1 MRKIF
6 ISYHHLREQEEKNQL
21 AELIKKYANYLNIKD
36 MSVEIGDIDTTWSN
50 NKIAK
55 TIRENHLKDTTITIL
70 ILGIHTKCRQ
80 HIDWEIEASLNKY
93 GSLNRRKKINSFII
107 LLTADFIKKAK
118 TNCNFNNTCDYSSL
132 ITQENAGQR
141 IYETVINKHAI
152 IATYDEIFSDI
163 IILKNLLDKVQS
175 NHKKEEMFY
184 QNVISPSFLK
194 PTVLK
199 DNTKDTV
206 FNEKKEIDNAI
217 LSSNKDNGFKE
228 EDSDIEILSESDEEI
243 DNAKLTSLSWFEVSN
258 QLQQQETTTDF
269 TKDTVFN
276 EKKEIDNAKL
286 TSSQDSGFNED
297 DDSDSVV
304 ASKSEEKIDNAKL
317 TSSQDSGFN
326 EDDDSDSVVA
336 SKSEEKIDNAKLTS
350 SQDSGFNEDDDSD
363 SVVASKSEEKIDNA
377 KLTSNKDNDFNKD
390 DDSDSVVASKSEEK
404 INNVILTSSQDSEI
418 NNQLLQEITMDF
430 TKDDNKSNLLRKL
443 SLKHNSKDSG
453 IGSERQEISILKDEN
468 FKRIHLHKKD
478 NSEECE
484 AKEKSEKTMQEFN
497 KKTKKFINSGK
508 INYTQECPEIYLSYL

>member
-6 ISYHHLREQEEKNQL
+6 ISYHHLREQEQKNQL
-21 AELIKKYANYLNIKD
+21 TELIKKYANYLNIKD

-55 TIRENHLKDTTITIL
+55 TIRQNHLKDTTITIL

-206 FNEKKEIDNAI
+206 FNEKKEIDNAK
-217 LSSNKDNGFKE
+217 LSSNKDNGFK
-228 EDSDIEILSESDEEI
+228 
-243 DNAKLTSLSWFEVSN
+243 
-258 QLQQQETTTDF
+258 
-269 TKDTVFN
+269 
-276 EKKEIDNAKL
+276 
-286 TSSQDSGFNED
+286 ED

-304 ASKSEEKIDNAKL
+304 ASKSEEKINNEILTLIQDN
-317 TSSQDSGFN
+317 DFN
-326 EDDDSDSVVA
+326 EDDDSNIVVP
-336 SKSEEKIDNAKLTS
+336 SKLD
-350 SQDSGFNEDDDSD
+350 
-363 SVVASKSEEKIDNA
+363 
-377 KLTSNKDNDFNKD
+377 
-390 DDSDSVVASKSEEK
+390 EK

-418 NNQLLQEITMDF
+418 NNQLLQEIITDF

-453 IGSERQEISILKDEN
+453 IGSELQETSILKDEN

-497 KKTKKFINSGK
+497 KKIKKFINSGK

>member
-118 TNCNFNNTCDYSSL
+118 TNCNFNNTCDYSFL

-217 LSSNKDNGFKE
+217 LSSNKDNDFKE

-243 DNAKLTSLSWFEVSN
+243 DNA
-258 QLQQQETTTDF
+258 
-269 TKDTVFN
+269 
-276 EKKEIDNAKL
+276 I
-286 TSSQDSGFNED
+286 
-297 DDSDSVV
+297 
-304 ASKSEEKIDNAKL
+304 
-317 TSSQDSGFN
+317 
-326 EDDDSDSVVA
+326 
-336 SKSEEKIDNAKLTS
+336 LTS

-390 DDSDSVVASKSEEK
+390 DDSNIVVASKSEEK

-497 KKTKKFINSGK
+497 KKTKKIINSGK
-508 INYTQECPEIYLSYL
+508 INYAQECPEIYLSYL

>member
-6 ISYHHLREQEEKNQL
+6 ISYHHLREQEEKDQL

-50 NKIAK
+50 NEIAK
-55 TIRENHLKDTTITIL
+55 TIRQNHLKDTTITIL

-141 IYETVINKHAI
+141 IYEIVINKDAI

-206 FNEKKEIDNAI
+206 FNEKKEIDNTK

-243 DNAKLTSLSWFEVSN
+243 DNAKLTSN
-258 QLQQQETTTDF
+258 KDNDF
-269 TKDTVFN
+269 NK
-276 EKKEIDNAKL
+276 
-286 TSSQDSGFNED
+286 D
-297 DDSDSVV
+297 DDSNIVV
-304 ASKSEEKIDNAKL
+304 PSKSDEE
-317 TSSQDSGFN
+317 
-326 EDDDSDSVVA
+326 
-336 SKSEEKIDNAKLTS
+336 
-350 SQDSGFNEDDDSD
+350 
-363 SVVASKSEEKIDNA
+363 IDNA
-377 KLTSNKDNDFNKD
+377 KLTSNKDNDFNED
-390 DDSDSVVASKSEEK
+390 DDSNIVVPSKSEEK
-404 INNVILTSSQDSEI
+404 INNVILTLSQDSEI
-418 NNQLLQEITMDF
+418 NNQLLQEITTDF

-443 SLKHNSKDSG
+443 SLKHNSKDNG
-453 IGSERQEISILKDEN
+453 IGSELQETSILKDEN

-478 NSEECE
+478 NLEECE
-484 AKEKSEKTMQEFN
+484 AKEKSEKTMQVFN

>member
-6 ISYHHLREQEEKNQL
+6 ISYHHLREQEEKDQL

-50 NKIAK
+50 NEIAK
-55 TIRENHLKDTTITIL
+55 TIRQNHLKDTTITIL

-141 IYETVINKHAI
+141 IYQTVINKHAI

-206 FNEKKEIDNAI
+206 FNEKKEIDNAK
-217 LSSNKDNGFKE
+217 LTSNKDNGFKE

-243 DNAKLTSLSWFEVSN
+243 DNAKLTSN
-258 QLQQQETTTDF
+258 
-269 TKDTVFN
+269 KDN
-276 EKKEIDNAKL
+276 D
-286 TSSQDSGFNED
+286 FNED
-297 DDSDSVV
+297 DDSNIVV
-304 ASKSEEKIDNAKL
+304 PSKSDEE
-317 TSSQDSGFN
+317 
-326 EDDDSDSVVA
+326 
-336 SKSEEKIDNAKLTS
+336 
-350 SQDSGFNEDDDSD
+350 
-363 SVVASKSEEKIDNA
+363 IDNA
-377 KLTSNKDNDFNKD
+377 KLTSNKDNDFNED
-390 DDSDSVVASKSEEK
+390 DDSNIVVPSKSEEK
-404 INNVILTSSQDSEI
+404 INNVILTLSQDSEI
-418 NNQLLQEITMDF
+418 NNQLLQEITTDF

-453 IGSERQEISILKDEN
+453 IGSELQETSILKDEN

-484 AKEKSEKTMQEFN
+484 AKEKSEKTMQVFN

>member
-6 ISYHHLREQEEKNQL
+6 ISYHHLREQEEKDQL

-50 NKIAK
+50 NEIAK
-55 TIRENHLKDTTITIL
+55 TIRQNHLKDTTITIL

-118 TNCNFNNTCDYSSL
+118 INCNFNNTCDYSSL

-199 DNTKDTV
+199 DNTKDSV
-206 FNEKKEIDNAI
+206 FNEKKEIDNAK

-243 DNAKLTSLSWFEVSN
+243 ENAKLSSNKDNGFKEEDSDIEILSESDEEIENAKLSSN
-258 QLQQQETTTDF
+258 
-269 TKDTVFN
+269 KDNGVNKENDDNDSVVPSKSEEKINN
-276 EKKEIDNAKL
+276 EKL

-297 DDSDSVV
+297 DDSNIVV
-304 ASKSEEKIDNAKL
+304 PSKSEEKINDAIL
-317 TSSQDSGFN
+317 TLS
-326 EDDDSDSVVA
+326 
-336 SKSEEKIDNAKLTS
+336 
-350 SQDSGFNEDDDSD
+350 
-363 SVVASKSEEKIDNA
+363 
-377 KLTSNKDNDFNKD
+377 KDNDFNKD
-390 DDSDSVVASKSEEK
+390 DDSNIVVPFKLEEK
-404 INNVILTSSQDSEI
+404 IDNVILTSIQDSEI
-418 NNQLLQEITMDF
+418 NNQLLQETTTNF

-453 IGSERQEISILKDEN
+453 IGSQLQKISIMKDEN
-468 FKRIHLHKKD
+468 FKRIHLHKKG

-484 AKEKSEKTMQEFN
+484 AKEKEEKTMEEFT

-508 INYTQECPEIYLSYL
+508 TNYTEECPEIGGWPLITGPFLI

>member
-6 ISYHHLREQEEKNQL
+6 ISYHHLREQEEKDQL

-50 NKIAK
+50 NEIAK
-55 TIRENHLKDTTITIL
+55 TIRQNHLKDTTITIL

-206 FNEKKEIDNAI
+206 FNEKKEIDNA
-217 LSSNKDNGFKE
+217 
-228 EDSDIEILSESDEEI
+228 
-243 DNAKLTSLSWFEVSN
+243 
-258 QLQQQETTTDF
+258 
-269 TKDTVFN
+269 
-276 EKKEIDNAKL
+276 
-286 TSSQDSGFNED
+286 
-297 DDSDSVV
+297 
-304 ASKSEEKIDNAKL
+304 
-317 TSSQDSGFN
+317 
-326 EDDDSDSVVA
+326 
-336 SKSEEKIDNAKLTS
+336 
-350 SQDSGFNEDDDSD
+350 
-363 SVVASKSEEKIDNA
+363 
-377 KLTSNKDNDFNKD
+377 KLTSNKDNNFNED
-390 DDSDSVVASKSEEK
+390 DDSNIVVPSKSEEK
-404 INNVILTSSQDSEI
+404 INNVILTLSQDSEI
-418 NNQLLQEITMDF
+418 NNQLLQEITTDF

-443 SLKHNSKDSG
+443 SLKHNSKDSV
-453 IGSERQEISILKDEN
+453 IGSELQETSILKDEN

-484 AKEKSEKTMQEFN
+484 AKEKSEKIMQVFN

>member
-6 ISYHHLREQEEKNQL
+6 ISYHHLREQEEKDQL

-50 NKIAK
+50 NEIAK
-55 TIRENHLKDTTITIL
+55 TIRQNHLKDTTITIL

-118 TNCNFNNTCDYSSL
+118 INCNFNNTCDYSSL

-217 LSSNKDNGFKE
+217 LSSNKDNGVNKE
-228 EDSDIEILSESDEEI
+228 ND
-243 DNAKLTSLSWFEVSN
+243 DN
-258 QLQQQETTTDF
+258 
-269 TKDTVFN
+269 
-276 EKKEIDNAKL
+276 
-286 TSSQDSGFNED
+286 
-297 DDSDSVV
+297 DSVV
-304 ASKSEEKIDNAKL
+304 PSKSEEKINDAIL
-317 TSSQDSGFN
+317 TLS
-326 EDDDSDSVVA
+326 
-336 SKSEEKIDNAKLTS
+336 
-350 SQDSGFNEDDDSD
+350 
-363 SVVASKSEEKIDNA
+363 
-377 KLTSNKDNDFNKD
+377 KDNDFNKD
-390 DDSDSVVASKSEEK
+390 DDSNIVVPFKLEEK
-404 INNVILTSSQDSEI
+404 IDNVILTSIQDSEI
-418 NNQLLQEITMDF
+418 NNQLLQETTTNF

-453 IGSERQEISILKDEN
+453 IGSELQKISIMKDEN
-468 FKRIHLHKKD
+468 FKRIHLHKKG

-484 AKEKSEKTMQEFN
+484 AKEKEEKTMQEFT

-508 INYTQECPEIYLSYL
+508 TNYTQECPEIYLSYL

>member
-36 MSVEIGDIDTTWSN
+36 MSVEIGDIDTTWTN
-50 NKIAK
+50 QKIAK
-55 TIRENHLKDTTITIL
+55 TIRQNHLKDTTITIL

-107 LLTADFIKKAK
+107 LLTDDFIKKAK
-118 TNCNFNNTCDYSSL
+118 ANCNFNNTCDYSSL

-141 IYETVINKHAI
+141 IYEAVINKHAI
-152 IATYDEIFSDI
+152 IATYDEIFSNI

-199 DNTKDTV
+199 DNNKDTV
-206 FNEKKEIDNAI
+206 FNEKD
-217 LSSNKDNGFKE
+217 SN
-228 EDSDIEILSESDEEI
+228 I
-243 DNAKLTSLSWFEVSN
+243 
-258 QLQQQETTTDF
+258 
-269 TKDTVFN
+269 
-276 EKKEIDNAKL
+276 
-286 TSSQDSGFNED
+286 
-297 DDSDSVV
+297 V
-304 ASKSEEKIDNAKL
+304 AP
-317 TSSQDSGFN
+317 
-326 EDDDSDSVVA
+326 
-336 SKSEEKIDNAKLTS
+336 
-350 SQDSGFNEDDDSD
+350 
-363 SVVASKSEEKIDNA
+363 
-377 KLTSNKDNDFNKD
+377 
-390 DDSDSVVASKSEEK
+390 SKSEEK
-404 INNVILTSSQDSEI
+404 INNTILTSIQDSKI
-418 NNQLLQEITMDF
+418 NNQLLQETTTNF

-453 IGSERQEISILKDEN
+453 IDSELQETSILKDEN
-468 FKRIHLHKKD
+468 FKRIHLHKKN

-497 KKTKKFINSGK
+497 KKIKKFINSSK

>member
-6 ISYHHLREQEEKNQL
+6 ISYHHLREQEEKDQL

-50 NKIAK
+50 NEIAK
-55 TIRENHLKDTTITIL
+55 TIRQNHLKDTTITIL

-118 TNCNFNNTCDYSSL
+118 INCNFNNTCDYSSL

-141 IYETVINKHAI
+141 IYETVINKHVI

-243 DNAKLTSLSWFEVSN
+243 ENAKLSSN
-258 QLQQQETTTDF
+258 
-269 TKDTVFN
+269 KDNGVNKENDDNDSVVPSKSEEKINN
-276 EKKEIDNAKL
+276 EKL

-297 DDSDSVV
+297 DDSNIVV
-304 ASKSEEKIDNAKL
+304 PSKSEEKINDAIL
-317 TSSQDSGFN
+317 TLS
-326 EDDDSDSVVA
+326 
-336 SKSEEKIDNAKLTS
+336 
-350 SQDSGFNEDDDSD
+350 
-363 SVVASKSEEKIDNA
+363 
-377 KLTSNKDNDFNKD
+377 KDNDFNKD
-390 DDSDSVVASKSEEK
+390 DDSNIVVPFKLEEK
-404 INNVILTSSQDSEI
+404 IDNVILTSIQDSEI
-418 NNQLLQEITMDF
+418 NNQLLQETTTNF

-453 IGSERQEISILKDEN
+453 IGSKLQKISIMKDEN
-468 FKRIHLHKKD
+468 FKRIHLHKKG

-484 AKEKSEKTMQEFN
+484 AKEKEEKTMQEFT

-508 INYTQECPEIYLSYL
+508 TNYTQECPEIYLSYL

>member
-6 ISYHHLREQEEKNQL
+6 ISYHHLREQEEKDQL

-50 NKIAK
+50 NEIAK
-55 TIRENHLKDTTITIL
+55 TIRQNHLKDTTITIL

-194 PTVLK
+194 PTVLR
-199 DNTKDTV
+199 DNNKDTV
-206 FNEKKEIDNAI
+206 FNEKKEIDNTK

-243 DNAKLTSLSWFEVSN
+243 DNAKLTSN
-258 QLQQQETTTDF
+258 
-269 TKDTVFN
+269 KDN
-276 EKKEIDNAKL
+276 D
-286 TSSQDSGFNED
+286 FNED
-297 DDSDSVV
+297 DDSNIVV
-304 ASKSEEKIDNAKL
+304 P
-317 TSSQDSGFN
+317 
-326 EDDDSDSVVA
+326 
-336 SKSEEKIDNAKLTS
+336 
-350 SQDSGFNEDDDSD
+350 
-363 SVVASKSEEKIDNA
+363 
-377 KLTSNKDNDFNKD
+377 
-390 DDSDSVVASKSEEK
+390 SKSEEK
-404 INNVILTSSQDSEI
+404 INNVILTLSQDSEI
-418 NNQLLQEITMDF
+418 NNQLLQEITTDF

-443 SLKHNSKDSG
+443 SLKHNSKDNG
-453 IGSERQEISILKDEN
+453 IGSELQETSILKDEN

-484 AKEKSEKTMQEFN
+484 AKEKSEKTMQVFN

>member
-6 ISYHHLREQEEKNQL
+6 ISYHHLREQEEKDQL

-50 NKIAK
+50 NQIAK
-55 TIRENHLKDTTITIL
+55 TIRQNHLKDTTITIL

-206 FNEKKEIDNAI
+206 FNEKKEIDNTK

-243 DNAKLTSLSWFEVSN
+243 DNAKLTSN
-258 QLQQQETTTDF
+258 
-269 TKDTVFN
+269 KDN
-276 EKKEIDNAKL
+276 D
-286 TSSQDSGFNED
+286 FNED
-297 DDSDSVV
+297 DDSNIVV
-304 ASKSEEKIDNAKL
+304 P
-317 TSSQDSGFN
+317 
-326 EDDDSDSVVA
+326 
-336 SKSEEKIDNAKLTS
+336 
-350 SQDSGFNEDDDSD
+350 
-363 SVVASKSEEKIDNA
+363 
-377 KLTSNKDNDFNKD
+377 
-390 DDSDSVVASKSEEK
+390 SKSEEK
-404 INNVILTSSQDSEI
+404 INNVILTLSQDSGFNEDDDSNIVVASKSDEEIDNAKLTLSQDSEI
-418 NNQLLQEITMDF
+418 NNQLLQEITTDF

-453 IGSERQEISILKDEN
+453 IGSELQETSILKDEN

-484 AKEKSEKTMQEFN
+484 AKEKSEKTMQVFN

>member
-21 AELIKKYANYLNIKD
+21 AELIKKYGNYLNIKD
-36 MSVEIGDIDTTWSN
+36 MSVERGDIEPTWSH

-55 TIRENHLKDTTITIL
+55 TIRQNHLKDTTITIL

-118 TNCNFNNTCDYSSL
+118 TNCNFNITCDYSSL
-132 ITQENAGQR
+132 ITKENAGQR

-163 IILKNLLDKVQS
+163 IILKNLLDKVQF
-175 NHKKEEMFY
+175 HYKKEEMFY

-194 PTVLK
+194 PTDLK
-199 DNTKDTV
+199 DNS
-206 FNEKKEIDNAI
+206 KEIDNAI
-217 LSSNKDNGFKE
+217 LTSNKDNGVNKE
-228 EDSDIEILSESDEEI
+228 NDDNDSI
-243 DNAKLTSLSWFEVSN
+243 
-258 QLQQQETTTDF
+258 
-269 TKDTVFN
+269 
-276 EKKEIDNAKL
+276 
-286 TSSQDSGFNED
+286 
-297 DDSDSVV
+297 V
-304 ASKSEEKIDNAKL
+304 ASKSEEKINNEIL
-317 TSSQDSGFN
+317 TLSQDNDFN
-326 EDDDSDSVVA
+326 EDDDSNIVVP
-336 SKSEEKIDNAKLTS
+336 SKLD
-350 SQDSGFNEDDDSD
+350 
-363 SVVASKSEEKIDNA
+363 
-377 KLTSNKDNDFNKD
+377 
-390 DDSDSVVASKSEEK
+390 EK

-418 NNQLLQEITMDF
+418 NNQLLQEIITDF

-453 IGSERQEISILKDEN
+453 IGSELQETSILKDEN

-497 KKTKKFINSGK
+497 KNTKEFINSGK

>member
-6 ISYHHLREQEEKNQL
+6 ISYHHLREQEEKDQL

-50 NKIAK
+50 NEIAK
-55 TIRENHLKDTTITIL
+55 TIRQNHLKDTTITIL

-228 EDSDIEILSESDEEI
+228 EDSDIEILSKSEEKINNVILTSNKDNDFNEDDDSNIIVPSKSDEEI
-243 DNAKLTSLSWFEVSN
+243 DNAKLTSSQDSEVSN
-258 QLQQQETTTDF
+258 QLQQQETTT
-269 TKDTVFN
+269 
-276 EKKEIDNAKL
+276 
-286 TSSQDSGFNED
+286 
-297 DDSDSVV
+297 
-304 ASKSEEKIDNAKL
+304 
-317 TSSQDSGFN
+317 
-326 EDDDSDSVVA
+326 
-336 SKSEEKIDNAKLTS
+336 
-350 SQDSGFNEDDDSD
+350 
-363 SVVASKSEEKIDNA
+363 
-377 KLTSNKDNDFNKD
+377 
-390 DDSDSVVASKSEEK
+390 
-404 INNVILTSSQDSEI
+404 
-418 NNQLLQEITMDF
+418 DF

-453 IGSERQEISILKDEN
+453 IGSELQETSILKDEN

-484 AKEKSEKTMQEFN
+484 AKEKSEKTMQVFN

>member
-6 ISYHHLREQEEKNQL
+6 ISYHHLREQEEKDQL

-50 NKIAK
+50 NEIAK
-55 TIRENHLKDTTITIL
+55 TIRQNHLKDTTITIL

-118 TNCNFNNTCDYSSL
+118 TNCNFHNTCDYSSL

-206 FNEKKEIDNAI
+206 FNEKKEIDNTK

-243 DNAKLTSLSWFEVSN
+243 DNAKLTSN
-258 QLQQQETTTDF
+258 
-269 TKDTVFN
+269 KDN
-276 EKKEIDNAKL
+276 D
-286 TSSQDSGFNED
+286 FNED
-297 DDSDSVV
+297 DDSNIVV
-304 ASKSEEKIDNAKL
+304 P
-317 TSSQDSGFN
+317 
-326 EDDDSDSVVA
+326 
-336 SKSEEKIDNAKLTS
+336 
-350 SQDSGFNEDDDSD
+350 
-363 SVVASKSEEKIDNA
+363 
-377 KLTSNKDNDFNKD
+377 
-390 DDSDSVVASKSEEK
+390 SKSEEK
-404 INNVILTSSQDSEI
+404 INNVILTLSQDSEI
-418 NNQLLQEITMDF
+418 NNQLLQEITTDF

-443 SLKHNSKDSG
+443 SLKHNSKDNG
-453 IGSERQEISILKDEN
+453 IGSELQETSILKDEN

-484 AKEKSEKTMQEFN
+484 AKEKSEKTMQVFN

-508 INYTQECPEIYLSYL
+508 INYTQEFPEIYLSYL

>member
-6 ISYHHLREQEEKNQL
+6 ISYHHLREQEEKDQL

-36 MSVEIGDIDTTWSN
+36 MSVEIGDIDTTSSN
-50 NKIAK
+50 NEIAK
-55 TIRENHLKDTTITIL
+55 TIRQNHLKDTTITIL

-118 TNCNFNNTCDYSSL
+118 INCNFNNTCDYSSL

-217 LSSNKDNGFKE
+217 LSSNKDNGVNKE
-228 EDSDIEILSESDEEI
+228 NDDNDSVVPSKSEEKI
-243 DNAKLTSLSWFEVSN
+243 N
-258 QLQQQETTTDF
+258 
-269 TKDTVFN
+269 N
-276 EKKEIDNAKL
+276 EKL

-297 DDSDSVV
+297 DDSNIVV
-304 ASKSEEKIDNAKL
+304 PSKSEEKINDAIL
-317 TSSQDSGFN
+317 TLS
-326 EDDDSDSVVA
+326 
-336 SKSEEKIDNAKLTS
+336 
-350 SQDSGFNEDDDSD
+350 
-363 SVVASKSEEKIDNA
+363 
-377 KLTSNKDNDFNKD
+377 KDNDFNKD
-390 DDSDSVVASKSEEK
+390 DDSNIVVPFKLEEK
-404 INNVILTSSQDSEI
+404 IDNVILTSIQDSEI
-418 NNQLLQEITMDF
+418 NNQLLQETTTNF
-430 TKDDNKSNLLRKL
+430 TKNDNKSNLLRKL

-453 IGSERQEISILKDEN
+453 IGSELQKISIMKDEN
-468 FKRIHLHKKD
+468 FKRIHLHKKG

-484 AKEKSEKTMQEFN
+484 AKEKEEKTMQEFT

-508 INYTQECPEIYLSYL
+508 TNYTQECPEIYLSYL

>member
-36 MSVEIGDIDTTWSN
+36 ISVEIGDIDTTWSN
-50 NKIAK
+50 NEIAK
-55 TIRENHLKDTTITIL
+55 TIRQNHLKDTTITIL

-206 FNEKKEIDNAI
+206 FNEKKEIDNA
-217 LSSNKDNGFKE
+217 K
-228 EDSDIEILSESDEEI
+228 
-243 DNAKLTSLSWFEVSN
+243 
-258 QLQQQETTTDF
+258 
-269 TKDTVFN
+269 
-276 EKKEIDNAKL
+276 
-286 TSSQDSGFNED
+286 
-297 DDSDSVV
+297 
-304 ASKSEEKIDNAKL
+304 
-317 TSSQDSGFN
+317 
-326 EDDDSDSVVA
+326 
-336 SKSEEKIDNAKLTS
+336 
-350 SQDSGFNEDDDSD
+350 
-363 SVVASKSEEKIDNA
+363 
-377 KLTSNKDNDFNKD
+377 
-390 DDSDSVVASKSEEK
+390 
-404 INNVILTSSQDSEI
+404 LTSSQDSEI
-418 NNQLLQEITMDF
+418 NNQLLQEITTDF

-453 IGSERQEISILKDEN
+453 IGSQLQETSILKDEN

>member
-36 MSVEIGDIDTTWSN
+36 MSVEIGDIDTTWTN
-50 NKIAK
+50 QKIAK
-55 TIRENHLKDTTITIL
+55 TIRQNNLKDTTITIL

-107 LLTADFIKKAK
+107 LLTDDFIKKAK
-118 TNCNFNNTCDYSSL
+118 ANCNFNNTCDYSSL

-141 IYETVINKHAI
+141 IYEAVINKHEI
-152 IATYDEIFSDI
+152 IAAYDEIFSNI

-199 DNTKDTV
+199 DNNKDTV
-206 FNEKKEIDNAI
+206 FNEKKEIENAK
-217 LSSNKDNGFKE
+217 LSLNKDNGVNKE
-228 EDSDIEILSESDEEI
+228 ND
-243 DNAKLTSLSWFEVSN
+243 DN
-258 QLQQQETTTDF
+258 
-269 TKDTVFN
+269 
-276 EKKEIDNAKL
+276 
-286 TSSQDSGFNED
+286 
-297 DDSDSVV
+297 DSVV
-304 ASKSEEKIDNAKL
+304 P
-317 TSSQDSGFN
+317 
-326 EDDDSDSVVA
+326 
-336 SKSEEKIDNAKLTS
+336 
-350 SQDSGFNEDDDSD
+350 
-363 SVVASKSEEKIDNA
+363 
-377 KLTSNKDNDFNKD
+377 
-390 DDSDSVVASKSEEK
+390 SKSEEK
-404 INNVILTSSQDSEI
+404 INGAILTLSKDNDFNEDDDSNIVVPFKLEEKIDNVILTSIQDSEI
-418 NNQLLQEITMDF
+418 NNQLLQETTTNF
-430 TKDDNKSNLLRKL
+430 TKDDNKSNLLKKL

-453 IGSERQEISILKDEN
+453 IGSELQETSILKDEN

>member
-6 ISYHHLREQEEKNQL
+6 ISYHHLREQEEKDQL

-50 NKIAK
+50 NEIAK
-55 TIRENHLKDTTITIL
+55 TIRQNHLKDTTITIL

-118 TNCNFNNTCDYSSL
+118 INCNFNNTCDYSSL

-141 IYETVINKHAI
+141 IYETVINKHVI

-228 EDSDIEILSESDEEI
+228 EDSDIEILSKSDEEI
-243 DNAKLTSLSWFEVSN
+243 ENTKLSSNKDNGVNKENDDNDSVVPSKSEEKIN
-258 QLQQQETTTDF
+258 
-269 TKDTVFN
+269 N
-276 EKKEIDNAKL
+276 EKL

-297 DDSDSVV
+297 DDSNIVV
-304 ASKSEEKIDNAKL
+304 PSKSEEKINDAIL
-317 TSSQDSGFN
+317 TLS
-326 EDDDSDSVVA
+326 
-336 SKSEEKIDNAKLTS
+336 
-350 SQDSGFNEDDDSD
+350 
-363 SVVASKSEEKIDNA
+363 
-377 KLTSNKDNDFNKD
+377 KDNDFNKD
-390 DDSDSVVASKSEEK
+390 NDSNIVVPFKLEEK
-404 INNVILTSSQDSEI
+404 IDNVILTSIQDSEI
-418 NNQLLQEITMDF
+418 NNQLLQETTTNF

-453 IGSERQEISILKDEN
+453 IGSKLQKISIMKDEN
-468 FKRIHLHKKD
+468 FKRIHLHKKG

-484 AKEKSEKTMQEFN
+484 AKEKEEKTMQEFT

-508 INYTQECPEIYLSYL
+508 TNYTQECPEIYLSYL

>member
-6 ISYHHLREQEEKNQL
+6 ISYHHLREQEEKDQL

-50 NKIAK
+50 NEIAK
-55 TIRENHLKDTTITIL
+55 TIRQNHLKDTTITIL

-206 FNEKKEIDNAI
+206 FNEKK
-217 LSSNKDNGFKE
+217 K
-228 EDSDIEILSESDEEI
+228 
-243 DNAKLTSLSWFEVSN
+243 
-258 QLQQQETTTDF
+258 
-269 TKDTVFN
+269 
-276 EKKEIDNAKL
+276 
-286 TSSQDSGFNED
+286 
-297 DDSDSVV
+297 
-304 ASKSEEKIDNAKL
+304 
-317 TSSQDSGFN
+317 
-326 EDDDSDSVVA
+326 
-336 SKSEEKIDNAKLTS
+336 
-350 SQDSGFNEDDDSD
+350 
-363 SVVASKSEEKIDNA
+363 
-377 KLTSNKDNDFNKD
+377 
-390 DDSDSVVASKSEEK
+390 
-404 INNVILTSSQDSEI
+404 
-418 NNQLLQEITMDF
+418 
-430 TKDDNKSNLLRKL
+430 
-443 SLKHNSKDSG
+443 
-453 IGSERQEISILKDEN
+453 
-468 FKRIHLHKKD
+468 
-478 NSEECE
+478 
-484 AKEKSEKTMQEFN
+484 
-497 KKTKKFINSGK
+497 
-508 INYTQECPEIYLSYL
+508 

>member
-6 ISYHHLREQEEKNQL
+6 ISYHHLREQEEKDQL

-50 NKIAK
+50 NEIAK
-55 TIRENHLKDTTITIL
+55 TIRQNHLKDTTITIL

-93 GSLNRRKKINSFII
+93 GSLNRRKKINIFII

-118 TNCNFNNTCDYSSL
+118 INCNFNNTCDYSSL

-184 QNVISPSFLK
+184 QNVISRIFLK

-243 DNAKLTSLSWFEVSN
+243 ENAKLSSN
-258 QLQQQETTTDF
+258 
-269 TKDTVFN
+269 KDNGVNKENDDNDSVVPSKSEEKINN
-276 EKKEIDNAKL
+276 EKL

-297 DDSDSVV
+297 DDSNIVV
-304 ASKSEEKIDNAKL
+304 PSKSEEKINDAIL
-317 TSSQDSGFN
+317 TLS
-326 EDDDSDSVVA
+326 
-336 SKSEEKIDNAKLTS
+336 
-350 SQDSGFNEDDDSD
+350 
-363 SVVASKSEEKIDNA
+363 
-377 KLTSNKDNDFNKD
+377 KDNDFNKD
-390 DDSDSVVASKSEEK
+390 DDSNIVVPFKLEEK
-404 INNVILTSSQDSEI
+404 IDNVILTSIQDSEI
-418 NNQLLQEITMDF
+418 NNQLLQETTTNF

-443 SLKHNSKDSG
+443 SLKHNSKDNG
-453 IGSERQEISILKDEN
+453 IGSELQKISIMKDEN
-468 FKRIHLHKKD
+468 FKRIHLHKKG

-484 AKEKSEKTMQEFN
+484 AKEKEEKTMQEFT

-508 INYTQECPEIYLSYL
+508 TNYTQECPEIYLSYL

>member
-21 AELIKKYANYLNIKD
+21 AELIKKYTNYLNIKD
-36 MSVEIGDIDTTWSN
+36 MSVEIGDIDTTWSD

-55 TIRENHLKDTTITIL
+55 TIRQNHLKNTTITIL

-184 QNVISPSFLK
+184 QNVISPSFLN

-206 FNEKKEIDNAI
+206 FNEKKEIDNAK

-243 DNAKLTSLSWFEVSN
+243 DNGVNK
-258 QLQQQETTTDF
+258 
-269 TKDTVFN
+269 
-276 EKKEIDNAKL
+276 
-286 TSSQDSGFNED
+286 ED
-297 DDSDSVV
+297 DDSNIVV
-304 ASKSEEKIDNAKL
+304 ASKSEEKIDN
-317 TSSQDSGFN
+317 
-326 EDDDSDSVVA
+326 E
-336 SKSEEKIDNAKLTS
+336 
-350 SQDSGFNEDDDSD
+350 
-363 SVVASKSEEKIDNA
+363 
-377 KLTSNKDNDFNKD
+377 
-390 DDSDSVVASKSEEK
+390 
-404 INNVILTSSQDSEI
+404 ILTLSKDSEI
-418 NNQLLQEITMDF
+418 NNQLLQEITTDF

-443 SLKHNSKDSG
+443 SLKHNNKDSG
-453 IGSERQEISILKDEN
+453 IGSERQETNILKDKN
-468 FKRIHLHKKD
+468 FKRIQLHKKD

-508 INYTQECPEIYLSYL
+508 INYIQECPEIYLSYL

>member
-6 ISYHHLREQEEKNQL
+6 ISYHHLREQEEKDQL

-50 NKIAK
+50 NEIAK
-55 TIRENHLKDTTITIL
+55 TIRQNHLKDTTITIL

-118 TNCNFNNTCDYSSL
+118 INCNFNNTCDYSSL

-243 DNAKLTSLSWFEVSN
+243 ENAKLSSN
-258 QLQQQETTTDF
+258 
-269 TKDTVFN
+269 KDNGVNKENDDNDSVVPSKSEEKINN
-276 EKKEIDNAKL
+276 EKL

-297 DDSDSVV
+297 DDSNIVV
-304 ASKSEEKIDNAKL
+304 PFKLEEKIDN
-317 TSSQDSGFN
+317 
-326 EDDDSDSVVA
+326 
-336 SKSEEKIDNAKLTS
+336 
-350 SQDSGFNEDDDSD
+350 
-363 SVVASKSEEKIDNA
+363 
-377 KLTSNKDNDFNKD
+377 
-390 DDSDSVVASKSEEK
+390 
-404 INNVILTSSQDSEI
+404 VILTSIQDSEI
-418 NNQLLQEITMDF
+418 NNQLLQETTTNF

-453 IGSERQEISILKDEN
+453 IGSELQKISIMKDEN
-468 FKRIHLHKKD
+468 FKRIHLHKKG

-484 AKEKSEKTMQEFN
+484 AKEKEEKTMQEFT

-508 INYTQECPEIYLSYL
+508 TNYTQECPEIYLSYL

>member
-6 ISYHHLREQEEKNQL
+6 ISYHHLREQEEKDQL

-50 NKIAK
+50 NEIAK
-55 TIRENHLKDTTITIL
+55 TIRQNHLKDTTITIL

-118 TNCNFNNTCDYSSL
+118 INCNFNNTCDYSSL

-228 EDSDIEILSESDEEI
+228 EDSDIEILSESEEKI
-243 DNAKLTSLSWFEVSN
+243 DNAILSSN
-258 QLQQQETTTDF
+258 
-269 TKDTVFN
+269 KDNGVNKENDDNDSVVPSKSEEKINN
-276 EKKEIDNAKL
+276 EKL

-297 DDSDSVV
+297 DDSNIVEPF
-304 ASKSEEKIDNAKL
+304 KLEEKIDN
-317 TSSQDSGFN
+317 
-326 EDDDSDSVVA
+326 
-336 SKSEEKIDNAKLTS
+336 
-350 SQDSGFNEDDDSD
+350 
-363 SVVASKSEEKIDNA
+363 
-377 KLTSNKDNDFNKD
+377 
-390 DDSDSVVASKSEEK
+390 
-404 INNVILTSSQDSEI
+404 VILTSIQDSEI
-418 NNQLLQEITMDF
+418 NNQLLQETTTNF

-453 IGSERQEISILKDEN
+453 ISSELQKISIMKDEN
-468 FKRIHLHKKD
+468 FKRIHLHKKG

-484 AKEKSEKTMQEFN
+484 AKEKEEKTMQEFT

-508 INYTQECPEIYLSYL
+508 TNYTQECPEIYLSYL

>member
-50 NKIAK
+50 NKIGK

-206 FNEKKEIDNAI
+206 FNEKKEIDNVI

-243 DNAKLTSLSWFEVSN
+243 DNAKLTS
-258 QLQQQETTTDF
+258 
-269 TKDTVFN
+269 
-276 EKKEIDNAKL
+276 
-286 TSSQDSGFNED
+286 SQDSGFNE
-297 DDSDSVV
+297 
-304 ASKSEEKIDNAKL
+304 
-317 TSSQDSGFN
+317 
-326 EDDDSDSVVA
+326 
-336 SKSEEKIDNAKLTS
+336 
-350 SQDSGFNEDDDSD
+350 
-363 SVVASKSEEKIDNA
+363 
-377 KLTSNKDNDFNKD
+377 D

>member
-6 ISYHHLREQEEKNQL
+6 ISYHHLREQEEKDQL

-50 NKIAK
+50 NEIAK
-55 TIRENHLKDTTITIL
+55 TIRQNHLKDTTITIL

-206 FNEKKEIDNAI
+206 FNEKKEIDNTK
-217 LSSNKDNGFKE
+217 LTSNKDNGFKE

-243 DNAKLTSLSWFEVSN
+243 DNAKLTSN
-258 QLQQQETTTDF
+258 
-269 TKDTVFN
+269 KDN
-276 EKKEIDNAKL
+276 D
-286 TSSQDSGFNED
+286 FNED
-297 DDSDSVV
+297 DDSNIVV
-304 ASKSEEKIDNAKL
+304 P
-317 TSSQDSGFN
+317 
-326 EDDDSDSVVA
+326 
-336 SKSEEKIDNAKLTS
+336 
-350 SQDSGFNEDDDSD
+350 
-363 SVVASKSEEKIDNA
+363 
-377 KLTSNKDNDFNKD
+377 
-390 DDSDSVVASKSEEK
+390 SKSEEK
-404 INNVILTSSQDSEI
+404 INNVILTLSQDSEI
-418 NNQLLQEITMDF
+418 NNQLLQEITTDF

-443 SLKHNSKDSG
+443 SLKHNSKDNG
-453 IGSERQEISILKDEN
+453 IGSELQETSILKDEN

-484 AKEKSEKTMQEFN
+484 AKEKSEKTMQVFN